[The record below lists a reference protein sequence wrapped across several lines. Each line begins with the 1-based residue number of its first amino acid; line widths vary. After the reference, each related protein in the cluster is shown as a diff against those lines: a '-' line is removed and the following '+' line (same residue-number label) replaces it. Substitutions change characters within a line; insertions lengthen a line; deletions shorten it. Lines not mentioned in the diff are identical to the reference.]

1 MTLQQTTIEGRPY
14 CALLREVRDRGDE
27 PGCRP
32 LVLDL
37 VVVAGRIRDEDIALV
52 RDQTP
57 VADVL
62 GDYIQLRN
70 AGGGSLK
77 GLCPFH
83 DEKSPSLNVSPARGL
98 WHCFGCQEG
107 GDVFTFLQKIDQLSF
122 VEAVETLAH
131 RSGIQ
136 LRYTEGGYVP
146 RNETSQRQRLLQ
158 AHEVA
163 ADFYQQQ
170 LRSPQARTGR
180 AFLEQRGFSAEQYQ
194 DFGIGYAPAG
204 WEALTTHLRQHGFS
218 DEEIILGGLASQGRR
233 GPYDKFRDRLVWP
246 IREASGDV
254 VGFGARKLDDSED
267 GPKYL
272 NTPETPIFKKSRLL
286 YGIDRARRD
295 IAREREVV
303 VVEGYTDVM
312 ACHLS
317 GVVTAVATCGTSFG
331 SDHVKVLR
339 RLLHSGSGDGDTI
352 IFAFDGDAAGQRAAV
367 RSFEAAQGEFTQ
379 IRIATQPDG
388 LDPCDLRLK
397 RGDAAVRTQ
406 MENHGQLSDFVIHTR
421 IAAFDLDST
430 EGQLAAIDTVAP
442 VVTGMRDQGQRELTV
457 NNLAKW
463 IGVADTAFIARRI
476 SQAAAK
482 APATEPA
489 TPRPADSSRAPAAY
503 NPRDPSVHRER
514 QVLKIAVQ
522 HPALAVGFD
531 DVEDGVFTVPQHRAV
546 HQFIREQGGVAN
558 APDPMAWVA
567 RLREN
572 SPTEGQRTFM
582 NALGTEPL
590 EIDGELDAP
599 TAQAILNAVR
609 IHALNRQVNE
619 LRTRQGRLDP
629 TKPEQTEA
637 LSREIMDL
645 QQRKRMLREGTLGG
659 T

>member
-1 MTLQQTTIEGRPY
+1 M
-14 CALLREVRDRGDE
+14 
-27 PGCRP
+27 
-32 LVLDL
+32 
-37 VVVAGRIRDEDIALV
+37 AGRIRDEDIALV
-52 RDQTP
+52 REQTP

-62 GDYIQLRN
+62 GDFIQLRN

-131 RSGIQ
+131 RAGIQ

-158 AHEVA
+158 AHEA
-163 ADFYQQQ
+163 AAAFYQQQ
-170 LRSPQARTGR
+170 IRSPQARIGR
-180 AFLEQRGFSAEQYQ
+180 AFLEQRGFAAEQYQ
-194 DFGIGYAPAG
+194 DFGVGYAPAG
-204 WEALTTHLRQHGFS
+204 WEALTTHLRQQGFS

-233 GPYDKFRDRLVWP
+233 GPYDKFRNRLVWP

-295 IAREREVV
+295 IARERNVV

-331 SDHVKVLR
+331 DDHVKVLR
-339 RLLHSGSGDGDTI
+339 RLLHSGSGEGGTI
-352 IFAFDGDAAGQRAAV
+352 VFAFDGDAAGQRAAV
-367 RSFEAAQGEFTQ
+367 RSFEAAQGAFKQ
-379 IRIATQPDG
+379 IRIAVQPDG

-406 MENHGQLSDFVIHTR
+406 MENHGQLSDFVINAR
-421 IAAFDLDST
+421 SDAYDLESS
-430 EGQLAAIDTVAP
+430 EGQLAAIDAVAS
-442 VVTGMRDQGQRELTV
+442 VVTGTRDPDQRKLTIDY
-457 NNLAKW
+457 LAKR
-463 IGVADTAFIARRI
+463 IGVADTVFIERRI

-482 APATEPA
+482 APTTESVPTLAEPTSRSPA
-489 TPRPADSSRAPAAY
+489 PY
-503 NPRDPSVHRER
+503 NPRDPSVQRER

-531 DVEDGVFTVPQHRAV
+531 DFEDGVFTDPRHETVRR
-546 HQFIREQGGVAN
+546 FIREQGGVAN
-558 APDPMAWVA
+558 APDPMAWA
-567 RLREN
+567 TRLREN
-572 SPTEGQRTFM
+572 SPTEARAKFIT
-582 NALGTEPL
+582 ALGTEEL
-590 EIDGELDAP
+590 EIAGELDEA
-599 TAQAILNAVR
+599 TAREILGSVR
-609 IHALNRQVNE
+609 IHALNRQINT
-619 LRTRQGRLDP
+619 LRTRLGRLDP
-629 TKPEQTEA
+629 EKDAEPYDQTQ
-637 LSREIMDL
+637 REIMDL
-645 QQRKRMLREGTLGG
+645 QRRRRMLREGTLGS